1 MMAWRRSHTY
11 EQGGNMSLLFERRAK
26 GASQRQLSFAQRIAS
41 WWISH
46 VRQATASLGDLWRTP
61 GPSLMTI
68 LVLGFS
74 LSLPAAFYLVSKNG
88 AQVADN
94 WSSPAQISVFLKKS
108 VAIEQVDKLVADLH
122 TWPQVARVD
131 WYSKDDALVEFKETS
146 GFGNALNYLDD
157 NPLPDVLIIEPGT
170 AHQTAAAAKALVA
183 ELEQLAPV
191 SLVKL
196 DIQWLERLHAIVGVI
211 EDTLVALATLLC
223 LSVVLVVGNTI
234 RLSILSRKTEIEVMK
249 LVGATDG
256 FIQRPF
262 LYAGVWYGVF
272 GAFLSWIVTTLL
284 LWWIESALNQLTRLY
299 DYPISLQGLL
309 PSESLIMV
317 LVASGMGLL
326 GSWLSVR
333 QHIRAIEPTS

>member
-1 MMAWRRSHTY
+1 
-11 EQGGNMSLLFERRAK
+11 MSLLFERRGQ
-26 GASQRQLSFAQRIAS
+26 GASDRKLSIVQRLVS

-46 VRQATASLGDLWRTP
+46 ARQATASLGDLWRTP
-61 GPSLMTI
+61 GPSLMTM

-88 AQVADN
+88 AQVADK

-108 VAIEQVDKLVADLH
+108 VALEQVEQLVADLQ
-122 TWPQVARVD
+122 TWQQIQQVD
-131 WYSKDDALVEFKETS
+131 WYSKDDALIEFKETS

-157 NPLPDVLIIEPGT
+157 NPLPDVLVIEPT
-170 AHQTAAAAKALVA
+170 AAHQTTSAAKLLVEAL
-183 ELEQLAPV
+183 EELAPV

-196 DIQWLERLHAIVGVI
+196 DIQWLERLHAIVAVV
-211 EDTLVALATLLC
+211 EDTFIALATLLC
-223 LSVVLVVGNTI
+223 LSVILVVGNTI

-249 LVGATDG
+249 LVGATDQ

-262 LYAGVWYGVF
+262 LYAGIWYGVF
-272 GAFLSWIVTTLL
+272 GAFLSWIVTTIL
-284 LWWIESALNQLTRLY
+284 LWWIESALNHLTRLY

-309 PSESLIMV
+309 PSESLFMV
-317 LVASGMGLL
+317 IIASGMGLL